1 MNSST
6 QVSPFRANSRRD
18 PRMGFEMRK
27 KRKYEGAG
35 EFMKRM
41 KEVQE
46 EAQAAL
52 KKAQREM
59 NKYVDGKRSEGEK
72 YKVGDQVLLSTKD
85 LK

>member
-6 QVSPFRANSRRD
+6 QVSPFRANSGRD

-27 KRKYEGAG
+27 KGKYEGAG

-52 KKAQREM
+52 KKAQKEIK
-59 NKYVDGKRSEGEK
+59 KYVDEKRSEGEK
-72 YKVGDQVLLSTKD
+72 YKVGDRVLLSTKD

>member
-46 EAQAAL
+46 KAQAAL
-52 KKAQREM
+52 KKAQRKM
-59 NKYVDGKRSEGEK
+59 KKYIDRKRSKEEK

>member
-46 EAQAAL
+46 KAQAAL
-52 KKAQREM
+52 KKAQRKM
-59 NKYVDGKRSEGEK
+59 KKYIDGKRSEGEK

>member
-46 EAQAAL
+46 KAQAAL
-52 KKAQREM
+52 KKAQRKM
-59 NKYVDGKRSEGEK
+59 KKYIDGKRSKEEK

>member
-6 QVSPFRANSRRD
+6 QVSPFRVNSRRD

-46 EAQAAL
+46 KAQAAL
-52 KKAQREM
+52 KKAQRKM
-59 NKYVDGKRSEGEK
+59 KKYIDGKRSKEEK